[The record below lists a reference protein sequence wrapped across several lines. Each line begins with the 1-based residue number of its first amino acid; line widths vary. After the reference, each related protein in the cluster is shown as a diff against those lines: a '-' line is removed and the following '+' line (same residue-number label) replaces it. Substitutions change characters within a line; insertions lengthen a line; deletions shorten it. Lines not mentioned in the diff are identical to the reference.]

1 MAIARRLGDYL
12 QRHGA
17 RYDVVTHPRSQSSI
31 DTADKAHV
39 PGERLVKS
47 VVLEDDDGMMLAV
60 LPSTLS
66 VHLGHLSSTLQR
78 RLRLADED
86 ELQSLFPDC
95 RAGAVPPIGP
105 AYGLRA
111 VLDDTIEAQ
120 EDVYFEA
127 GDHESLVHMTTRE
140 FLKLLEPAQRVHLSQ
155 AGRHATG
162 GRPQ

>member
-1 MAIARRLGDYL
+1 MGMASRLGDYL

-17 RYDVVTHPRSQSSI
+17 RYDLVAHPRSVNSI
-31 DTADKAHV
+31 DTAGKAHV
-39 PGERLVKS
+39 PGDRLVKS

-66 VHLGHLSSTLQR
+66 VHLGQLGTTLNR
-78 RLRLADED
+78 RLRLADAD

-95 RAGAVPPIGP
+95 REGAVPPVGP

-127 GDHESLVHMTTRE
+127 GDHEHLVHMTTAE
-140 FLKLLEPAQRVHLSQ
+140 FLKLLEPAQRVHFSR
-155 AGRHATG
+155 AERHPL
-162 GRPQ
+162 R